1 MIVQKLKLYNYR
13 NFCEIELD
21 FCDGLNLIVGRN
33 ASGKTNILEA
43 INVALKGKSFKTNTN
58 SHLIK
63 FGEDEARI
71 VMDVYDDGFEDK
83 IDITI
88 KSNEKILNVNE
99 AFVNTIKEYN
109 EYFECIV
116 FKPDDL
122 KIVKESKSLRRK
134 FLDESISG
142 VDNYYRTVLKQYN
155 QVLDERNKLIKNH
168 RYNSY
173 FNEQLKAL
181 NIQLADTGSY
191 IMHKRKSYVERL
203 HLIAKN
209 VCSNLSDEN
218 DKLDMEN
225 NFSIEYV
232 EDMTNQKNTYYKSL
246 VDILDKD
253 LENKQTN
260 LGIHRDDLDI
270 LINDKSAKFF
280 ASQAQVRTAI
290 LSMKLAQ
297 LDLSRFYND
306 RLPIILLDDVFSEL
320 DDYRINYIIKYIKDF
335 QAFLTT
341 SERAPEGL
349 YTIKIGEWYVFGY
362 WQQHI
367 NWWKWDYSC
376 G

>member
-155 QVLDERNKLIKNH
+155 QVLDERNKLIK
-168 RYNSY
+168 
-173 FNEQLKAL
+173 
-181 NIQLADTGSY
+181 
-191 IMHKRKSYVERL
+191 
-203 HLIAKN
+203 
-209 VCSNLSDEN
+209 
-218 DKLDMEN
+218 
-225 NFSIEYV
+225 
-232 EDMTNQKNTYYKSL
+232 
-246 VDILDKD
+246 
-253 LENKQTN
+253 
-260 LGIHRDDLDI
+260 
-270 LINDKSAKFF
+270 
-280 ASQAQVRTAI
+280 
-290 LSMKLAQ
+290 
-297 LDLSRFYND
+297 
-306 RLPIILLDDVFSEL
+306 
-320 DDYRINYIIKYIKDF
+320 
-335 QAFLTT
+335 
-341 SERAPEGL
+341 
-349 YTIKIGEWYVFGY
+349 
-362 WQQHI
+362 
-367 NWWKWDYSC
+367 
-376 G
+376 